1 MSDVRP
7 AALMLVSANADARL
21 RAEVEEGVRP
31 CPEFLR
37 LEQRYAVNLLDWTAL
52 RHSAGQRCG
61 RQSLRHAA
69 AAHSRLRGCAAILS
83 DGEHVGI
90 PLALFLRIWGR
101 RRPRHVVIGHHL
113 LGRSKGFMF
122 RRLGA
127 HLGMDCVIVHSPNQV
142 PIVHEQ
148 LAVPEPLLSVVAYG
162 VDTDFWSPQA
172 SESEEEALI
181 VSAGR
186 EHRDYRSLVEG
197 TADLGPMFIA
207 DASPHSPR
215 AHRAQPEVWPE
226 RVVRRGLDTAELRR
240 MYARATVV
248 VVPVVESP
256 FPFGIT
262 TLLEAMSMGKA
273 VIVSGTEGLRGL
285 VNDGETGLVV
295 APGDP
300 AALRTAVVDLLAD
313 PEKRRR
319 LGQAARRTAVEQYG
333 LDLYVD
339 RLAHHLGLVGAS
351 LAGEPTP

>member
-1 MSDVRP
+1 MSDVRS
-7 AALMLVSANADARL
+7 ALMLVSANADARL

-31 CPEFLR
+31 CPDFLR
-37 LEQRYAVNLLDWTAL
+37 LEQRYGVNLLDWTAL

-61 RQSLRHAA
+61 SQSLRHVAA
-69 AAHSRLRGCAAILS
+69 ARSRLRGFAAILS

-113 LGRSKGFMF
+113 LGRSKGVMF

-127 HLGMDCVIVHSPNQV
+127 HRGMDCLIVHSPNQV

-148 LAVPEPLLSVVAYG
+148 LGVPERLLCVVPYG
-162 VDTDFWSPQA
+162 VDTDFWSPQG
-172 SESEEEALI
+172 SEAEEEALI

-197 TADLGPMFIA
+197 CADLGPMFIA
-207 DASPHSPR
+207 DASPHSPG
-215 AHRAQPEVWPE
+215 AHRAQPEVWPDH
-226 RVVRRGLDTAELRR
+226 VVRRGLDPVELRR
-240 MYARATVV
+240 RYARATVV
-248 VVPVVESP
+248 AVPVLASP

-273 VIVSGTEGLRGL
+273 VVASGTEGLRGI
-285 VNDGETGLVV
+285 VDDGETGLVV

-300 AALRTAVVDLLAD
+300 AAMRTAVADLLAD

-319 LGQAARRTAVEQYG
+319 LGQAARQTAIEQYG

-339 RLAHHLGLVGAS
+339 RLAHHLGLVGAT
-351 LAGEPTP
+351 LAGGRPA

>member
-1 MSDVRP
+1 
-7 AALMLVSANADARL
+7 
-21 RAEVEEGVRP
+21 
-31 CPEFLR
+31 
-37 LEQRYAVNLLDWTAL
+37 
-52 RHSAGQRCG
+52 
-61 RQSLRHAA
+61 
-69 AAHSRLRGCAAILS
+69 
-83 DGEHVGI
+83 
-90 PLALFLRIWGR
+90 
-101 RRPRHVVIGHHL
+101 
-113 LGRSKGFMF
+113 
-122 RRLGA
+122 
-127 HLGMDCVIVHSPNQV
+127 
-142 PIVHEQ
+142 
-148 LAVPEPLLSVVAYG
+148 
-162 VDTDFWSPQA
+162 
-172 SESEEEALI
+172 
-181 VSAGR
+181 
-186 EHRDYRSLVEG
+186 
-197 TADLGPMFIA
+197 
-207 DASPHSPR
+207 
-215 AHRAQPEVWPE
+215 
-226 RVVRRGLDTAELRR
+226 